1 VSHYLSLKMGFRRI
15 ITFKD
20 KFSAEGQVTGYILK
34 AADRRRQKEVED
46 GDRSM
51 VNKLKIVQ

>member
-1 VSHYLSLKMGFRRI
+1 MGFRRI
-15 ITFKD
+15 ITFYRQL
-20 KFSAEGQVTGYILK
+20 FNRGTGYRAFLK
-34 AADRRRQKEVED
+34 AADRRRQEEVKH